1 MSDVRGRL
9 DAVLAGFDRLAVA
22 VSGGVDS
29 MTLAWLAYRRLG
41 DTLTAY
47 HAVSSAV
54 PGAATARVRAY
65 AERAGWR
72 LEVVDAGEMADPR
85 YLANPVDRCFF
96 CKTDLYGAIRRH
108 TDAPL
113 ASGANL
119 DDLDDYRPGLR
130 AAGLHGVRH
139 PLVEAGIG
147 KAAVRALAA
156 EEGLHDLAE
165 LPAAPCLSSRVETG
179 IAITPQALALVE
191 AAETLLRAALPAADA
206 VRARVRRDRVEVQL
220 DAPALASLAEPARAD
235 LRAKV
240 ALLAA
245 DLGLRLPV
253 TLAPYARGSAF
264 IHSPAATTT
273 ARAG

>member
-1 MSDVRGRL
+1 MSGPRARL
-9 DAVLAGFDRLAVA
+9 DGILGGFDRLAIA

-41 DTLTAY
+41 GAFTAF
-47 HAVSSAV
+47 HAVSPAV

-65 AERAGWR
+65 AGRAGWR

-130 AAGLHGVRH
+130 AAALHGVRH

-156 EEGLHDLAE
+156 EEGLRDLAE

-179 IAITPQALALVE
+179 IAITPEALALVE
-191 AAETLLRAALPAADA
+191 AAEALLRAALPGADA
-206 VRARVRRDRVEVQL
+206 IRARVRRDRLEVQL
-220 DAPALASLAEPARAD
+220 DAPTLATLDETTRAELQDRVAALAAGLALP
-235 LRAKV
+235 
-240 ALLAA
+240 
-245 DLGLRLPV
+245 LPV

-264 IHSPAATTT
+264 VHPAT
-273 ARAG
+273 ARVG